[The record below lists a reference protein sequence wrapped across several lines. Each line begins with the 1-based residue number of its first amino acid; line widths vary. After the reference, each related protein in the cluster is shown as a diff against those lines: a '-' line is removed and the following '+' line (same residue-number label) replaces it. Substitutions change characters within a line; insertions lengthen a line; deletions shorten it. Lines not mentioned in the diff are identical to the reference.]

1 MLFRPTQPCEITIS
15 KGIVAVRFASLNL
28 KVLAAAA
35 LLLVNAGAW
44 AQPAAPA
51 AAAPSAPLRELGKP
65 EEDMAL
71 DVVAYQVDGLPDA
84 SAARLAAITAPFT
97 GKGRNYEDLVNAT
110 AAVTLY
116 MQRELGYYVGFAYLP
131 EQQAKDGIVH
141 IAVLEGRLDQV
152 QLNWPDTGAPVN
164 REVLEGYLAA
174 LKPGEVIRVKDVER
188 TVFLVN
194 DLQGVRTRFEIGEGR
209 EPGTA
214 SLIVTP
220 TAEPRVSGRV
230 ELDSLGSRYTGM
242 GRISGGLTVASPTGR
257 GDAVSV
263 NALSSFSGGLAFAGV
278 SYVSPV
284 GASGLKLGAALS
296 KVRYEL
302 DREYVSTDLTGTV
315 VAASGFA
322 LYPLVRSR
330 NLNVF
335 SLLSYENKRFDD
347 QEPGLAT
354 RKTSDDVQL
363 GVVGDFRDNWLNGGV
378 NTYELSWLQGRMKF
392 DAADTTT
399 TGLKRNFG
407 KANLGYSRLQNLV
420 AGRLQL
426 YARYKGQI
434 AGTTL
439 DATERFAVGGPTGV
453 RAFAPGEAAGDTA
466 HVVTTELRFLPP
478 EAWVGRFAQELAF
491 STFYDWGH
499 TKLAP
504 DSLSPSTSRS
514 LSGYG
519 VGMIWARPSDF
530 AFRLNLA
537 WRATGEPLADNNTHQ
552 PRANAVLTKNF

>member
-1 MLFRPTQPCEITIS
+1 M
-15 KGIVAVRFASLNL
+15 RFASLNL

-35 LLLVNAGAW
+35 LLMVNAGVW

-51 AAAPSAPLRELGKP
+51 SPSAPLRELGKP

-71 DVVAYQVDGLPDA
+71 DVVSYQVDGLPDA

-152 QLNWPDTGAPVN
+152 QLNWPDTGVPVN

-174 LKPGEVIRVKDVER
+174 LKPGEVIRVKDIER

-220 TAEPRVSGRV
+220 TAEARVSGRI

-242 GRISGGLTVASPTGR
+242 GRISGGLTVASPTGH

-347 QEPGLAT
+347 REPGTAI

-392 DAADTTT
+392 DAADVTT
-399 TGLKRNFG
+399 TGLKRDFG

-453 RAFAPGEAAGDTA
+453 RAYAPGEAAGDTA

-499 TKLAP
+499 AKTAP
-504 DSLSPSTSRS
+504 DSFSPSTSRS

-530 AFRLNLA
+530 ALRLNLA

>member
-1 MLFRPTQPCEITIS
+1 M
-15 KGIVAVRFASLNL
+15 RFASLNL

-35 LLLVNAGAW
+35 ILLATGGAW
-44 AQPAAPA
+44 AQSVTPSA
-51 AAAPSAPLRELGKP
+51 AASSTAPLRELGKP

-71 DVVAYQVDGLPDA
+71 DVSAYQVDGLPEA

-97 GKGRNYEDLVNAT
+97 GKGRGYEDLVNAT

-131 EQQAKDGIVH
+131 EQQAKDSVVH

-152 QLNWPDTGAPVN
+152 QLNWPDTAMPV
-164 REVLEGYLAA
+164 RRDVLESYLAA
-174 LKPGEVIRVKDVER
+174 LKSGEVIRVKDVER
-188 TVFLVN
+188 VVFLLN
-194 DLQGVRTRFEIGEGR
+194 DLQGVRSRFEIGEGR
-209 EPGTA
+209 DPGTA

-220 TAEPRVSGRV
+220 TAEARVSGRA

-242 GRISGGLTVASPTGR
+242 GRVSGGVTVASPTGR

-263 NALSSFSGGLAFAGV
+263 NALSSLSGGLAFAGV

-284 GASGLKLGAALS
+284 GANGLKLGAALS
-296 KVRYEL
+296 TVRYEL
-302 DREYVSTDLTGTV
+302 DKEYVSSDLTGTV
-315 VAASGFA
+315 VATSGFA
-322 LYPLVRSR
+322 LYPVVRSR

-347 QEPGLAT
+347 QEDGVSS

-392 DAADTTT
+392 DVADTTT
-399 TGLKRNFG
+399 AGLKTNFG
-407 KANLGYSRLQNLV
+407 KASLGYSRLQNLV
-420 AGRLQL
+420 SGRLQL

-478 EAWVGRFAQELAF
+478 EAWFGRFAHELAF

-499 TKLAP
+499 AKLARN
-504 DSLSPSTSRS
+504 SESASTSRN

-519 VGMIWARPSDF
+519 LGMIWARPSDF
-530 AFRLNLA
+530 ALRLNLA